1 MREEQL
7 SQIFLQEV
15 IDDLPDDRVSMDEE
29 HIRVIGSSGTVYR
42 IQLNGS
48 LPYMVY
54 RVTEG
59 ELIPIDIVSSPASMP
74 LGDIL
79 AALTL
84 HLFNDLSTMSPHV
97 GDEE

>member
-1 MREEQL
+1 MTGEQL

-15 IDDLPDDRVSMDEE
+15 IDELPDDRVSMDEE

-48 LPYMVY
+48 LSYMVY
-54 RVTEG
+54 RVAEG
-59 ELIPIDIVSSPASMP
+59 ELIPIDIESSPASLP

-79 AALTL
+79 VALTL
-84 HLFNDLSTMSPHV
+84 HLFNDLSTLSPQV
-97 GDEE
+97 GEEE

>member
-1 MREEQL
+1 MSEEQL

-29 HIRVIGSSGTVYR
+29 HIRVIGSSGTIYR

-59 ELIPIDIVSSPASMP
+59 ELIPIDIVSATSMP

-97 GDEE
+97 GEEE

>member
-1 MREEQL
+1 MTGEQL

-15 IDDLPDDRVSMDEE
+15 IDELPDDRVSMDEE

-42 IQLNGS
+42 IQLNES

-54 RVTEG
+54 RVVEG
-59 ELIPIDIVSSPASMP
+59 ELIPIDLVPPQPSTP

-79 AALTL
+79 ANLTL
-84 HLFNDLSTMSPHV
+84 YLFNDLSTLSPQV
-97 GDEE
+97 GEEE